1 MTDLWST
8 EGSGLLPAGLL
19 DLSKC
24 DSWCAAGCLPGFVL
38 FRPSSVQGVLETGG
52 SLSAK
57 GEIVHSE
64 GQARLALILMLAGHF
79 AKQSILHCFSVVF
92 RFVCHFP
99 FVV

>member
-1 MTDLWST
+1 VTDLCST

-79 AKQSILHCFSVVF
+79 GWHCFSVVF